1 MVDHIGVPA
10 TAAPLQ
16 PKQVAV
22 QGGAQ
27 STPQAVAPQSQVK
40 PVEAVVK
47 TQASVGTVEQ
57 AKVSAEKLQAS
68 VDKLNQ
74 FMKEGQRS
82 LAFTVDDSAEQ
93 VVVRVSDRE
102 TNELIR
108 QIPTEEALAIREHL
122 DQVMGMLFSEKV

>member
-68 VDKLNQ
+68 VDQ